1 MQYQKTPN
9 ELNVFSDFWNQRLD
23 SEQSQHLQRSEMV
36 LPSDLPFYS
45 KEVKVEY
52 AMAPQVI
59 VGTSLLNELP
69 CSSGAD
75 CLGGRGAHGTGG
87 HDRGW
92 EAGRVVGGPG

>member
-1 MQYQKTPN
+1 
-9 ELNVFSDFWNQRLD
+9 
-23 SEQSQHLQRSEMV
+23 MV

-75 CLGGRGAHGTGG
+75 SLGGWGAHGTGG